1 MLISDL
7 KKSCTECDGSGFKA
21 GFDEW
26 GSIQTNLGQTCPV
39 CSGNGHK
46 LTELGQNLL
55 KLFRP
60 MLQELIREELHKKGV
75 VQK

>member
-7 KKSCTECDGSGFKA
+7 KRSCTECDGSGFKA

-26 GSIQTNLGQTCPV
+26 GSIQTNLGQSCPV

-46 LTELGQNLL
+46 LTELGWNLWEL
-55 KLFRP
+55 YLP
-60 MLQELIREELHKKGV
+60 MMQDLIRKEFQKKS
-75 VQK
+75 